1 MAFEVRDCFGRYILN
16 LADMLIG
23 QCIEPAEYEFVCCGR
38 SAQFNLLCFQTFQN
52 IHQRFTVT
60 HIRNPA
66 HSVGSLQV

>member
-1 MAFEVRDCFGRYILN
+1 MAFEIRDSLSRYGLN
-16 LADMLIG
+16 LTVMLIG
-23 QCIEPAEYEFVCCGR
+23 QRIEPAEYEFVCCGR
-38 SAQFNLLCFQTFQN
+38 SAQFNLLCFQAFQN